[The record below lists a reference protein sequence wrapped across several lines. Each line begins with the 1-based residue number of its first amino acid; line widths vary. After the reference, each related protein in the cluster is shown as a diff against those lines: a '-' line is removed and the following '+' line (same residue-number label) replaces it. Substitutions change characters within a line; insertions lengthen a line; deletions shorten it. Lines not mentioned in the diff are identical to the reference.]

1 MEKREPPYGQFPFFL
16 YAIHFLSDADTHSD
30 SRGYETYNDAAA
42 QFSQMVCKRH
52 TLPEDSA
59 DGSA

>member
-1 MEKREPPYGQFPFFL
+1 MASSRFFL
-16 YAIHFLSDADTHSD
+16 YVIHSLSDADSPSG
-30 SRGYETYNDAAA
+30 SRVYEPYNDAAA
-42 QFSQMVCKRH
+42 QFRQMVCKRH

>member
-1 MEKREPPYGQFPFFL
+1 MASSRFFL
-16 YAIHFLSDADTHSD
+16 YVIHFLSDADAHSG

-42 QFSQMVCKRH
+42 QFRQMACKRH

>member
-1 MEKREPPYGQFPFFL
+1 MASSRFFL
-16 YAIHFLSDADTHSD
+16 HVIHFLSDADTHSIN
-30 SRGYETYNDAAA
+30 RGYETYNDAA
-42 QFSQMVCKRH
+42 QLSQMVCKRH

>member
-1 MEKREPPYGQFPFFL
+1 MASSRFFL
-16 YAIHFLSDADTHSD
+16 YVIHFLSDTDAHSG
-30 SRGYETYNDAAA
+30 SRGYETYNDAA

>member
-1 MEKREPPYGQFPFFL
+1 MASSRFFL
-16 YAIHFLSDADTHSD
+16 YVIHFLSDADAHSG

-42 QFSQMVCKRH
+42 QFSQMVCNRH

>member
-1 MEKREPPYGQFPFFL
+1 MASSPFFL
-16 YAIHFLSDADTHSD
+16 IIHFLSNADAHSG

-42 QFSQMVCKRH
+42 AQFRQMVCKRH